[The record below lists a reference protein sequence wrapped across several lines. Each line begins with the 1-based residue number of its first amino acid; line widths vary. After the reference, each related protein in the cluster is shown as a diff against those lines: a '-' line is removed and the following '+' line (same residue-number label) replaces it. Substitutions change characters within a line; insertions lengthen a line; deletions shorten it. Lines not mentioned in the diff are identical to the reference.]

1 MEVSDGKVILR
12 GKVSKVERSKIPKVF
27 LLHIDCGSVK
37 VSMDLVKDLL
47 IFREGE
53 TVELTLSR
61 ERPQYQEGKD
71 LVVWGYVMSKKKQ
84 LLREPQPRIAY
95 KLLVSLWGFL
105 LVMESENEAL
115 CNAFSIMDKVY
126 LKIRTLGS

>member
-1 MEVSDGKVILR
+1 MEISDGKIVLQ
-12 GKVSKVERSKIPKVF
+12 GKISKIERSKIPKVF
-27 LLHIDCGSVK
+27 IITIDCGDVK
-37 VSMDLVKDLL
+37 VNMDLVKDLM

-61 ERPQYQEGKD
+61 EKPQYQEGRD
-71 LVVWGYVMSKKKQ
+71 LVIWGYIMSKKKQ
-84 LLREPQPRIAY
+84 LLKEPQPKMIH

-105 LVMESENEAL
+105 LVIETENEDL

-126 LKIRTLGS
+126 LKIRTLES